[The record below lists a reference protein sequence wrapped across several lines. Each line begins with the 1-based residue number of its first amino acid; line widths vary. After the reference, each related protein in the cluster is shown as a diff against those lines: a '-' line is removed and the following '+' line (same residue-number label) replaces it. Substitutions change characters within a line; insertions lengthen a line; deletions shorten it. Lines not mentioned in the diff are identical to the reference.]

1 MEYFAIPEK
10 RKAYDALLKQ
20 HKIISHSAGLPIQS
34 DVSFDQFHDESES
47 VHDVDLQSHNQE
59 CHCYWFPCRCGGSHV
74 LDDLAVLSQ
83 VPCLQTGM
91 MNFDVPSAPPPFKGL
106 EKDKVETR
114 KRQALFLRQALR
126 IVERFAHNPVNTDM
140 LAYALPWLEREQY
153 DDISIERNAYGN
165 CGYALCSKPK
175 GQTIK
180 QKYRICTTTRRVYD
194 ITKRQISK
202 EPAWCRSAD
211 SLKPRHISLLPP
223 NVPGHVG
230 KVILDVQNRL
240 LLNGSESDSS
250 IENEL
255 NVNTESESIDLSSS
269 TLEYSR
275 KELEK
280 LALGTNN
287 ENGIVVR
294 DICPHALDS
303 VESRV
308 TSYDD
313 QSEMYLKSPSD
324 CEQLLDNQNVPT
336 NLCDKLSKRLQ
347 EWLTEKAFVILTT
360 YTFTS
365 EEPTSVDGLHSKI
378 LQQFFSKHISSKGE
392 TREKTQFSDYP
403 LTCVLPLID
412 SVSPEVLRRQI
423 LLDDLKK
430 SMHPILDALQINIHC
445 VYRRLENSVLYFN
458 LTSKNVHM
466 NPNESQLMALVIL
479 FLMANVEPAL
489 AQLTNDKCITRF
501 LNSINGPSLL
511 LFKNKIINQAM
522 TMYRYDSDD

>member
-1 MEYFAIPEK
+1 M
-10 RKAYDALLKQ
+10 
-20 HKIISHSAGLPIQS
+20 
-34 DVSFDQFHDESES
+34 
-47 VHDVDLQSHNQE
+47 
-59 CHCYWFPCRCGGSHV
+59 
-74 LDDLAVLSQ
+74 
-83 VPCLQTGM
+83 
-91 MNFDVPSAPPPFKGL
+91 
-106 EKDKVETR
+106 
-114 KRQALFLRQALR
+114 
-126 IVERFAHNPVNTDM
+126 
-140 LAYALPWLEREQY
+140 
-153 DDISIERNAYGN
+153 
-165 CGYALCSKPK
+165 
-175 GQTIK
+175 
-180 QKYRICTTTRRVYD
+180 
-194 ITKRQISK
+194 
-202 EPAWCRSAD
+202 
-211 SLKPRHISLLPP
+211 LPP

-287 ENGIVVR
+287 ENGIVVG

-392 TREKTQFSDYP
+392 TREKTQFSDVSWLPFY
-403 LTCVLPLID
+403 LLSITVSFLSIYAYHIMCKQTVTC
-412 SVSPEVLRRQI
+412 
-423 LLDDLKK
+423 
-430 SMHPILDALQINIHC
+430 
-445 VYRRLENSVLYFN
+445 F
-458 LTSKNVHM
+458 
-466 NPNESQLMALVIL
+466 
-479 FLMANVEPAL
+479 
-489 AQLTNDKCITRF
+489 
-501 LNSINGPSLL
+501 
-511 LFKNKIINQAM
+511 
-522 TMYRYDSDD
+522 

>member
-1 MEYFAIPEK
+1 M
-10 RKAYDALLKQ
+10 
-20 HKIISHSAGLPIQS
+20 SS
-34 DVSFDQFHDESES
+34 DGNDE
-47 VHDVDLQSHNQE
+47 
-59 CHCYWFPCRCGGSHV
+59 
-74 LDDLAVLSQ
+74 
-83 VPCLQTGM
+83 
-91 MNFDVPSAPPPFKGL
+91 FDVPSAPPPFKGL

-140 LAYALPWLEREQY
+140 LAYSLPWLEREQY

-165 CGYALCSKPK
+165 CGYVLCSKPK
-175 GQTIK
+175 GQTNK

-194 ITKRQISK
+194 ITKRQPFCSDWCYRASYYIRKQISK

-211 SLKPRHISLLPP
+211 SLKPCHISLLPP

-250 IENEL
+250 IETNL
-255 NVNTESESIDLSSS
+255 V

-280 LALGTNN
+280 LELGTNN
-287 ENGIVVR
+287 ENSIVVR

-303 VESRV
+303 VESTV

-365 EEPTSVDGLHSKI
+365 EEPTSVDGLYSKI
-378 LQQFFSKHISSKGE
+378 LQQFFSKHVSSKEE
-392 TREKTQFSDYP
+392 TGRKLNF
-403 LTCVLPLID
+403 LTIRLPVFYHLLI
-412 SVSPEVLRRQI
+412 
-423 LLDDLKK
+423 
-430 SMHPILDALQINIHC
+430 
-445 VYRRLENSVLYFN
+445 
-458 LTSKNVHM
+458 
-466 NPNESQLMALVIL
+466 
-479 FLMANVEPAL
+479 
-489 AQLTNDKCITRF
+489 RF
-501 LNSINGPSLL
+501 LLKFSVDRSYWMISKKHASNIRC
-511 LFKNKIINQAM
+511 FKNKYSLCIQKIRKFCA
-522 TMYRYDSDD
+522 SF

>member
-1 MEYFAIPEK
+1 M
-10 RKAYDALLKQ
+10 
-20 HKIISHSAGLPIQS
+20 SS
-34 DVSFDQFHDESES
+34 DGDDE
-47 VHDVDLQSHNQE
+47 
-59 CHCYWFPCRCGGSHV
+59 
-74 LDDLAVLSQ
+74 
-83 VPCLQTGM
+83 
-91 MNFDVPSAPPPFKGL
+91 FDVPSAPPLFKGL

-126 IVERFAHNPVNTDM
+126 IVERFAHNPVNANM

-165 CGYALCSKPK
+165 CGYALCPKPK
-175 GQTIK
+175 GQTTK

-194 ITKRQISK
+194 ITKRQPFCSDWCYRASCYIRKQISR
-202 EPAWCRSAD
+202 EPAWCRSSD
-211 SLKPRHISLLPP
+211 SLKPCHINLLPP

-255 NVNTESESIDLSSS
+255 NMNAESIDLSSS

-287 ENGIVVR
+287 ENSIVVR
-294 DICPHALDS
+294 EICPRALDS
-303 VESRV
+303 VESTV

-313 QSEMYLKSPSD
+313 QSKMHLTSPSD
-324 CEQLLDNQNVPT
+324 CKNPLDNQNNVCT
-336 NLCDKLSKRLQ
+336 NVCDRLSKRLQ

-360 YTFTS
+360 HTFTS
-365 EEPTSVDGLHSKI
+365 EESNSVDGLHRRI
-378 LQQFFSKHISSKGE
+378 LQQFFSKHVSSKE
-392 TREKTQFSDYP
+392 EIREETQFSDYP

-412 SVSPEVLRRQI
+412 SVSPGVLRRQI

-430 SMHPILDALQINIHC
+430 
-445 VYRRLENSVLYFN
+445 R
-458 LTSKNVHM
+458 
-466 NPNESQLMALVIL
+466 
-479 FLMANVEPAL
+479 
-489 AQLTNDKCITRF
+489 
-501 LNSINGPSLL
+501 
-511 LFKNKIINQAM
+511 
-522 TMYRYDSDD
+522 

>member
-1 MEYFAIPEK
+1 MSS
-10 RKAYDALLKQ
+10 DAN
-20 HKIISHSAGLPIQS
+20 
-34 DVSFDQFHDESES
+34 DE
-47 VHDVDLQSHNQE
+47 
-59 CHCYWFPCRCGGSHV
+59 
-74 LDDLAVLSQ
+74 
-83 VPCLQTGM
+83 
-91 MNFDVPSAPPPFKGL
+91 FDVRSAPPPFKGV

-126 IVERFAHNPVNTDM
+126 IVERFAHNPVDTDM
-140 LAYALPWLEREQY
+140 LAFALPWLEREQY

-165 CGYALCSKPK
+165 CGYVLCSKPK
-175 GQTIK
+175 GQTTK

-194 ITKRQISK
+194 ITKRQPFCSDWCYRASCYIRKQISK

-211 SLKPRHISLLPP
+211 SLKPCHISLLPP
-223 NVPGHVG
+223 NAPGHVG

-250 IENEL
+250 IENEI
-255 NVNTESESIDLSSS
+255 NVNAESESIDLSSS

-287 ENGIVVR
+287 ENSIVVH
-294 DICPHALDS
+294 DICLRALDS
-303 VESRV
+303 VESTV
-308 TSYDD
+308 ISYDD

-324 CEQLLDNQNVPT
+324 CEQLLDNQNIST
-336 NLCDKLSKRLQ
+336 NVCDKLSKRLQ
-347 EWLTEKAFVILTT
+347 EWLTEKAYVILTT

-378 LQQFFSKHISSKGE
+378 LQQFFSKHVSSIRG
-392 TREKTQFSDYP
+392 KTQFSDYP

-430 SMHPILDALQINIHC
+430 SMHSILDALKINTHC
-445 VYRRLENSVLYFN
+445 VYRRLENSVLHFN

-466 NPNESQLMALVIL
+466 NPNESKLMALVIL

-489 AQLTNDKCITRF
+489 AQLTNDECITRF

-522 TMYRYDSDD
+522 TLYRYDSDD

>member
-1 MEYFAIPEK
+1 M
-10 RKAYDALLKQ
+10 
-20 HKIISHSAGLPIQS
+20 SS
-34 DVSFDQFHDESES
+34 DGDDE
-47 VHDVDLQSHNQE
+47 
-59 CHCYWFPCRCGGSHV
+59 
-74 LDDLAVLSQ
+74 
-83 VPCLQTGM
+83 
-91 MNFDVPSAPPPFKGL
+91 FDVPSAPPPFKGL

-126 IVERFAHNPVNTDM
+126 IVERLAHNPVNVNM

-175 GQTIK
+175 GQTTK
-180 QKYRICTTTRRVYD
+180 QKYRICTTTRKVYD
-194 ITKRQISK
+194 ITKRQPFCSDWCYRASCYIRKQISR
-202 EPAWCRSAD
+202 EPAWCRSSD
-211 SLKPRHISLLPP
+211 SLKPCHINLLPP

-255 NVNTESESIDLSSS
+255 NMNAESESIDLSSS

-287 ENGIVVR
+287 ENSIVVR
-294 DICPHALDS
+294 EICPRALDS
-303 VESRV
+303 VESTV

-313 QSEMYLKSPSD
+313 QSKMHLTSPSD
-324 CEQLLDNQNVPT
+324 CKNPLDNQNNVCT
-336 NLCDKLSKRLQ
+336 NVCDRLSKRLQ

-365 EEPTSVDGLHSKI
+365 EESTSVDGLHSRI
-378 LQQFFSKHISSKGE
+378 LQQFFSKHVSSKE
-392 TREKTQFSDYP
+392 EIREETQFSDYP

-430 SMHPILDALQINIHC
+430 SMNPILDALKINIYC
-445 VYRRLENSVLYFN
+445 IYRRLENSVLHFN
-458 LTSKNVHM
+458 LTSKNIHM
-466 NPNESQLMALVIL
+466 NPNESQLMALVLL

-489 AQLTNDKCITRF
+489 AQLTKDECITRF
-501 LNSINGPSLL
+501 LNSIHGPSLL

-522 TMYRYDSDD
+522 TLYRYDSDD